1 MKKIILV
8 WVMVL
13 AGLTC
18 QAQTDAMTM
27 RFGFLSYDEVMKAMP
42 EYATM
47 QKNMAELRAHYE
59 AEQQRVED
67 DFNRKYEEF
76 LDGQASYPKT
86 ILQKRQSELQEMLEK
101 NIAFKKESQQLLSEA
116 EASMLD
122 SLKST
127 ITTTL
132 VMLGQERGYAF
143 ILNTDQNAVPFINP
157 NLGEDI
163 TEEVIRQV
171 KR

>member
-1 MKKIILV
+1 MKKIFLMLL
-8 WVMVL
+8 MVV

-18 QAQTDAMTM
+18 QAQTGAMAM
-27 RFGFLSYDEVMKAMP
+27 KFGFLSYDEVMKAMP
-42 EYATM
+42 EYATI
-47 QKNMAELRAHYE
+47 QRNMADLRAHYE
-59 AEQQRVED
+59 AEMLRVED

-101 NIAFKKESQQLLSEA
+101 NVAFKKESQQLLDDA

-122 SLKST
+122 GLKST
-127 ITTTL
+127 ITTIL

-157 NLGEDI
+157 ALGEDI
-163 TEEVIRQV
+163 TEEVIRQL
-171 KR
+171 KN

>member
-1 MKKIILV
+1 MKKIILI

-18 QAQTDAMTM
+18 QAQTGAMK
-27 RFGFLSYDEVMKAMP
+27 FGFLSYDEVMKAMP

-47 QKNMAELRAHYE
+47 QKNLAELRAHYE

-76 LDGQASYPKT
+76 LDGQASFPKT

-101 NIAFKKESQQLLSEA
+101 NIAFKKESQHY
-116 EASMLD
+116 D
-122 SLKST
+122 DT
-127 ITTTL
+127 
-132 VMLGQERGYAF
+132 GYVGSGTWLCLYPQHRPKCCAF
-143 ILNTDQNAVPFINP
+143 HQSCPW
-157 NLGEDI
+157 
-163 TEEVIRQV
+163 
-171 KR
+171 